1 MEYMKMEEL
10 NSSDR
15 IKGIKSQ
22 KARALFTHR
31 SAYEMYAIPK
41 DWSPLKMVL
50 VNIDDNALQVAS
62 AGKHMQYPCF
72 LRACPETPRHGV
84 IESIKCDDEDDLLA
98 KFEYLSGVMRV
109 HDPEGCMLL
118 MPFIEATSSCVVA
131 LSHPEVDEEGL
142 TVMIPDEET
151 GMDKPKMFE
160 GYTIMGVGHDGV
172 TAGHGFNL
180 AFPLRA
186 DNHSKDNLI
195 MNTLSY
201 SPNRHELEF
210 VFKQTKDNRDRGV
223 MDLPKMAHSLT
234 QIRGAPSHT
243 PVNPPP
249 QGVDTIGMIPQGEV
263 VIKDFVVMSGLE
275 EVAWLEENI
284 TAEKCPDGYIVVEPS
299 GSRLSHIYAHCRGVG
314 VAYAI
319 TPSVTVGDRWVEAAA
334 GWVVMD
340 NDNKF
345 EPKPYAPY
353 AYLDDFSRGLTDGNL
368 YWRKQQGWFS
378 TFFHQWVSLP
388 MSKPQD
394 VAYLAG
400 MFCAWLP
407 KAMLALGLGEM
418 RHARGLKSNANAE
431 LFATMTACVGSDVWQ
446 KITNTPYLDSTRGHY
461 YAAISHIEVDWGDTA
476 KFLRF
481 LNKHFKAG
489 WSSSYGGK
497 AWGDSMLKGAEL
509 CDALQTF
516 TLEANEDTLAN
527 LVKVVNIAENA
538 VHNGGFL
545 FNKWLSKHAFDA
557 GTSGFNP
564 RRDMDSMSSVFQMAR
579 EFLDDSSN
587 TCIMEAASPPENNW
601 GEIIDFVMTKT
612 PAYWR
617 KNPIATSTKVHPAL
631 RKAMETL
638 PVGWRHGDR
647 GSHNS
652 AVSKDFIMCGVASC
666 SMCAK
671 HIEWATDNPTAL
683 TQSQLIKMKSL
694 FDDYNANLMIAP
706 PPVDVW
712 LVGSQQETRASVKEQ
727 IALIKAKEF
736 FPTAQEFIQL
746 YESIDPS
753 DPDTPEMTAV
763 LSKYLAK
770 QDDIEAFLNTMKG
783 KKEGD
788 EKDE

>member
-1 MEYMKMEEL
+1 MEYMELAEL

-31 SAYEMYAIPK
+31 SAHEMYVIPK
-41 DWSPLKMVL
+41 DWNPLKMAL
-50 VNIDDNALQVAS
+50 VNISDNVLQVVS
-62 AGKHMQYPCF
+62 AGKHMKYPCF

-84 IESIKCDDEDDLLA
+84 IESIKCDNEEDLIS
-98 KFEYLSGVMRV
+98 KFEYLSGVMKE
-109 HDPEGCMLL
+109 HDPDGCMIL
-118 MPFIEATSSCVVA
+118 MPFVDAAASCVMA
-131 LSHPEVDEEGL
+131 LSHPEVDADGL

-151 GMDKPKMFE
+151 GMDKPKMFQ
-160 GYTIMGVGHDGV
+160 GYNIMGVGHDGI

-180 AFPLRA
+180 AFPLRV
-186 DNHSKDNLI
+186 NEHSKDNMI
-195 MNTLSY
+195 MNSLSY
-201 SPNRHELEF
+201 APTHHELEF
-210 VFKQTKDNRDRGV
+210 VFTQLQDHRDRGV
-223 MDLPKMAHSLT
+223 LDLPKMNHRLT

-249 QGVDTIGMIPQGEV
+249 EGVDTIGMIPQGELIV
-263 VIKDFVVMSGLE
+263 KDFIVMSGLE
-275 EVAWLEENI
+275 SVPWLEENI
-284 TAEKCPDGYIVVEPS
+284 TPEKCPDGFMVVEPS

-319 TPSVTVGDRWVEAAA
+319 TPSVTVGDRWVEASA

-353 AYLDDFSRGLTDGNL
+353 AYLDDFRRGLDDGNT

-388 MSKPQD
+388 LSKPQH

-431 LFATMTACVGSDVWQ
+431 LFATMTACVGSNVWK
-446 KITNTPYLDSTRGHY
+446 KITNTPYLDSTRSHY
-461 YAAISHIEVDWGDTA
+461 YAAISHIKVDWGDTA
-476 KFLRF
+476 KLLRF
-481 LNKHFKAG
+481 LDKHFKAG
-489 WSSSYGGK
+489 WSSSYDGVK
-497 AWGDSMLKGAEL
+497 WGESMQKGAEV
-509 CDALQTF
+509 CDALQAF
-516 TLEANEDTLAN
+516 TDNANEDTLAN
-527 LVKVVNIAENA
+527 LVEVVNVAENA
-538 VHNGGFL
+538 VHNGGHL
-545 FNKWLSKHAFDA
+545 FNKWLSKYAFDV
-557 GTSGFNP
+557 GTEGFNP

-579 EFLDDSSN
+579 EFLDNDSRD
-587 TCIMEAASPPENNW
+587 TMEAASPPENNW
-601 GEIIDFVMTKT
+601 SEILDFVLTKT

-617 KNPIATSTKVHPAL
+617 KNPIATSTKVHQSL
-631 RKAMETL
+631 REVMEIL
-638 PVGWRHGDR
+638 PVGWRHGER

-652 AVSKDFIMCGVASC
+652 PMSKDFIMCGVASC

-671 HIEWATDNPTAL
+671 HIEWATENPTAL

-727 IALIKAKEF
+727 IALVKAKEF

-746 YESIDPS
+746 YEAIDPS

-770 QDDIEAFLNTMKG
+770 QDNIEDYLKQI
-783 KKEGD
+783 KGD
-788 EKDE
+788 EKDEQ